1 MANFMDELAKGFG
14 DAVTDI
20 RQKVV
25 EEPWFGRAV
34 TERGEQP
41 APQEAEP
48 QPSFG
53 SVTTTRDIEPQQ
65 GERLWSEATSRPGPE
80 QEQERGQD
88 IDR

>member
-1 MANFMDELAKGFG
+1 MADFMDELAKGFG
-14 DAVTDI
+14 DAVADI

-34 TERGEQP
+34 TDQGVQP
-41 APQEAEP
+41 APQETEP

-53 SVTTTRDIEPQQ
+53 SVTHTREIEPQ
-65 GERLWSEATSRPGPE
+65 GEQLWSEATSRPGPE